1 MSPIEQHFAS
11 LVIAVSEVFAAW
23 VIFKLWRSD
32 EITFL
37 KIALTTI
44 AIIPLLGPLLVL
56 WISNF
61 PERAPE
67 ALQDRYK
74 FGADVHERWDDVIR
88 ESNPVA
94 KFKKWRD
101 IMKR

>member
-1 MSPIEQHFAS
+1 MFLSDLHFAS
-11 LVIAVSEVFAAW
+11 LVITASEVIAVW

-32 EITFL
+32 EMRFL
-37 KIALTTI
+37 KVALTAI
-44 AIIPLLGPLLVL
+44 AIVPVFGPLIVL

-74 FGADVHERWDDVIR
+74 FSADVYERWKDVNQ
-88 ESNPVA
+88 EKNPVA
-94 KFKKWRD
+94 KFKRWKE
-101 IMKR
+101 IMKQ